1 MKNGRKEIRSSET
14 CLASIV
20 VAPEHRVG
28 RSSFSE
34 TDKKNIQKEVQMNVF
49 EAIKTRRSIRSFD
62 DRPIEEEKL
71 LRVLEAGRLAPS
83 AKNRQEWRYV
93 VVKDK
98 ELKKKLAVA
107 ANNQYFMAEAPVI
120 IVGCATLVN
129 YVLSCGQPAYTID
142 VSISMDHITLQ
153 AVEEG
158 LGTCWIGAFKE
169 DEVKKILNIPEDIRV
184 VELLPL
190 GYPKFHPEPKPRKR
204 LDEIVFYDRWQ

>member
-1 MKNGRKEIRSSET
+1 
-14 CLASIV
+14 
-20 VAPEHRVG
+20 
-28 RSSFSE
+28 
-34 TDKKNIQKEVQMNVF
+34 MNVF

-98 ELKKKLAVA
+98 ELRKKLAVA
-107 ANNQYFMAEAPVI
+107 ANNQYFLAEAPVI

-142 VSISMDHITLQ
+142 VSISMDHMTLQ

-169 DEVKKILNIPEDIRV
+169 DEVKRILNIPDDIRV
-184 VELLPL
+184 VELMPL
-190 GYPKFHPEPKPRKR
+190 GYPKFLPEPRPRKR
-204 LDEIVFYDRWQ
+204 LNEIVFFDRWGEP